1 MKSGKN
7 TLKEKKPR
15 ERRIED
21 AKNEWAREENKNVG
35 KEERESGRNE
45 KMEIIRQ
52 KTRTCKRCLKIKNK
66 NKNKVTVSKWVYVM
80 MSEYENNVSWVKK
93 KRRAD
98 GKRERDGIRN
108 VLV

>member
-1 MKSGKN
+1 
-7 TLKEKKPR
+7 
-15 ERRIED
+15 
-21 AKNEWAREENKNVG
+21 
-35 KEERESGRNE
+35 
-45 KMEIIRQ
+45 
-52 KTRTCKRCLKIKNK
+52 
-66 NKNKVTVSKWVYVM
+66 M